1 MMRWMR
7 VALAVV
13 LGLSLHGL
21 QGCARKAR
29 RPAPAPGNIVGAD
42 GGALLADA
50 ALAPSDAARPP
61 APVPV
66 PVDAAP
72 PPIDAARPDAADAT
86 DPTVSPALRGLRE
99 GLEDSRNLRGG
110 FDLSGTSGVP
120 DRTLAHRAF
129 DQAIRVDLAAHIAEL
144 PMPGSQKRLASMKP
158 ITDPRARLSQALSH
172 MEAIAAAAT
181 TLRENQ
187 PQCMS
192 EGCPEWDH
200 CLISMDGYTDALLE
214 ALRALQ
220 AADDGMGSYA
230 DAMRDLGSV
239 YDEGCSPNGGFEILE
254 TLTAFARN
262 PPL

>member
-1 MMRWMR
+1 MR
-7 VALAVV
+7 VALVVV
-13 LGLSLHGL
+13 LALSLHG
-21 QGCARKAR
+21 CSRKAR
-29 RPAPAPGNIVGAD
+29 RPEPSPVNVVGAD
-42 GGALLADA
+42 GGARSLDA
-50 ALAPSDAARPP
+50 ATPVDAARPP
-61 APVPV
+61 AP
-66 PVDAAP
+66 PVDAAPPAP

-86 DPTVSPALRGLRE
+86 DPSVSPALRGLRE
-99 GLEDSRNLRGG
+99 GLEDSGQLRGSKL
-110 FDLSGTSGVP
+110 FDLSGTSATP

-129 DQAIRVDLAAHIAEL
+129 DQAIRQELAAHIADL
-144 PMPGSQKRLASMKP
+144 PMPGSQKRLATMKP
-158 ITDPRARLSQALSH
+158 IDDPKARLGQALSH

-181 TLRENQ
+181 TLRANQ